1 MGDGAVG
8 GTNYPGPVIYRKL
21 AAVLGLVLIFGLIGS
36 LSGPGWSP
44 QPMTEVVVPET
55 ADVAIGSDA
64 VTDPVG
70 TYETAQETIEVELD
84 GATVLATITYPVGA
98 PDGRPGMLFMHG
110 AGTATNLNFADQAQ
124 ALASAG
130 VYAMVPEKR
139 MDTYTTTDRDYV
151 QMAQDYLVSWRILT
165 EWPGVDPAAVG
176 LYGESEGA
184 WIAPVAAA
192 QEPDVAFVVFVSA
205 PVVPPREQF
214 AFAADSYLR
223 SVGVPAAL
231 LRAIPRGLGANMPG
245 GGFEY
250 ADFDASPYQQQ
261 MEQPVLLMYGTADSS
276 MPTVQGP
283 LQLIDDIAQ
292 TGNTQYTLRY
302 FEGAN
307 HGIRIDDALAPGFN
321 DALARWTLG
330 LPDTATAEPRI
341 AGAQPVQLFRAAPV
355 SHPRWYADGDMLVWS
370 IVGAFALLLI
380 GPVAWVGSRLVRRP
394 SRRLPPPL
402 ARYSAATALAATA
415 VLVVFAAYI
424 VQVAN
429 LALNYRTDDLA
440 VQGGWV
446 LLQAVGI
453 FAVAVGVRSVS
464 AGINARRTL
473 GAEATGA
480 VGRITWWGVHL
491 GATVVLLIAAYWG
504 VFPSVL

>member
-1 MGDGAVG
+1 M
-8 GTNYPGPVIYRKL
+8 IYRKL
-21 AAVLGLVLIFGLIGS
+21 AAVLGLVLTFGVIGS
-36 LSGPGWSP
+36 LSGPGWNP
-44 QPMTEVVVPET
+44 EPLTEAVVPET

-84 GATVLATITYPVGA
+84 GARVLATVTYPVDA

-110 AGTATNLNFADQAQ
+110 AGTATNLNFTDQAQ

-139 MDTYTTTDRDYV
+139 MDTYTTTERDYV
-151 QMAQDYLVSWRILT
+151 QMARDYLVSWRILT
-165 EWPGVDPAAVG
+165 EWPGVDPDMVG
-176 LYGESEGA
+176 IYGESEGA

-192 QEPDVAFVVFVSA
+192 EEPDVAFVVYVSA

-250 ADFDASPYQQQ
+250 ADFDASPYQQRMQ
-261 MEQPVLLMYGTADSS
+261 QPVLLIYGTGDSA

-283 LQLIDDIAQ
+283 LQLIDDIAEA
-292 TGNTQYTLRY
+292 GNTQYTLRY

-307 HGIRIDDALAPGFN
+307 HGIRIDGELAPGFN
-321 DALARWTLG
+321 DALTRWVLG
-330 LPDTATAEPRI
+330 LPETATAEPRI
-341 AGAQPVQLFRAAPV
+341 AGDQPVQRFRAAPV
-355 SHPRWYADGDMLVWS
+355 SHPRWYADGDMLVAS
-370 IVGAFALLLI
+370 ILGAFALLVI
-380 GPVAWVGSRLVRRP
+380 GPLAWVGSRLVRRP
-394 SRRLPPPL
+394 SKPLPPPL
-402 ARYSAATALAATA
+402 ARYTAATALATVA

-440 VQGGWV
+440 VHGGWV

-453 FAVAVGVRSVS
+453 FAVAVGVRSVA

-473 GAEATGA
+473 GAAATGA
-480 VGRITWWGVHL
+480 VGRITWWGVHV
-491 GATVVLLIAAYWG
+491 GATVLLLIAAYWG